1 MMKLYMIIICMSL
14 VMICIVALIR
24 VYRME
29 MQLRLFAMQLHE
41 IRTEDRNQLLTV
53 DLFEKEFLNLA
64 HELNEY
70 IQKEHQL
77 RNVMK
82 EDRQSVNQMVAG
94 ISHDFRTPLTAAM
107 GYIQL
112 VMEEE
117 EFSPQGRERLKIA
130 LDKTKYL
137 KELSDEFFALSLI
150 ENRRVGDVT
159 RLSFRKILE
168 EITLEQYELISQKGL
183 VIEPTLM
190 EDPGMIYGMEV
201 DICRMIYNLFSNAI
215 KYAKKKIELELSKEN
230 EWIIF
235 KIQND
240 MDERITKRQDLLD
253 TQKVFEPFFRTTT
266 DMKGTG
272 LGLYVVK
279 RIVESYGGEIR
290 ASVTEGKFCIAIK
303 MRGIIP
309 KEN

>member
-1 MMKLYMIIICMSL
+1 MMLCMIIICMSL
-14 VMICIVALIR
+14 VMICIVAIIR
-24 VYRME
+24 VYRMK
-29 MQLRLFAMQLHE
+29 MQLRLFSMQLHE

-240 MDERITKRQDLLD
+240 MDERIAKRQDLVD
-253 TQKVFEPFFRTTT
+253 TQKVFEPFLRTTT

-290 ASVTEGKFCIAIK
+290 AFLTEGKFCIVIK
-303 MRGIIP
+303 MREIIP